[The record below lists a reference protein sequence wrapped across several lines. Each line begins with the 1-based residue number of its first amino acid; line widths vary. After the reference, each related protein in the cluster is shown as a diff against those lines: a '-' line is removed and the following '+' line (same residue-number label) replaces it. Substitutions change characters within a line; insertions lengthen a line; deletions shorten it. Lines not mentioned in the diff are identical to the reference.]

1 MAKGKRE
8 IEKDEF
14 GNDII
19 VNESAQTPPQFRNP
33 DSVMSL
39 KNKQGKAM
47 PSMTLAEYLKPHNLK
62 QLPQAMQDRLTGK
75 TPMKT
80 ASQLIAEIAFEK

>member
-1 MAKGKRE
+1 MAKSNKRD

-19 VNESAQTPPQFRNP
+19 ESVQTPPEFRNP
-33 DSVMSL
+33 NSVMSL
-39 KNKQGKAM
+39 KNKQGRAM

-62 QLPQAMQDRLTGK
+62 QLPQSMQDKLTGV

-80 ASQLIAEIAFEK
+80 ASQLIAEIAFDK